1 MYYKYCTCSRLHLD
15 NLMGKNVME
24 LAYCGPT
31 PVLISFDNDTAQTA
45 KVVVSAVPTDTDV
58 DTSND

>member
-1 MYYKYCTCSRLHLD
+1 
-15 NLMGKNVME
+15 ME
-24 LAYCGPT
+24 LAYCGPK
-31 PVLISFDNDTAQTA
+31 PVLISFYNDTAQTA